1 MISTSNLVRYLLLV
15 ACIGVTV
22 VIFNYFSGTIAVF
35 TAAAI
40 VAALLNVPVTWLSR
54 TLPRGW
60 AIASV
65 SLGALV
71 LMIGFVTG
79 IGLQVLN
86 QGQGLL
92 LDLQGTLK
100 QQDLTPLH
108 KYLQTYGFD
117 RITTLLQE
125 GLLTGLGLLQT
136 VFSGVFTGIFGAVIS
151 LYMLIDGEKLW
162 KGFLRLVPEPHRD
175 RFAVIFLQ
183 SVLGFIRGQLL
194 LMVFLTVSTA
204 VIFQLLGVKYSLIL
218 AVIVGVLDVI
228 PGIGATLG
236 IVLISVMVFTSQGGD
251 IGLRALIASLILGQI
266 QDNIVR
272 PKVMG
277 KAMEL
282 NPVILFL
289 ALFIGQRVAGLLG
302 VFLSI
307 PLAGMMA
314 IWIHTERQQQEPIPL
329 PPADDD

>member
-22 VIFNYFSGTIAVF
+22 VIFNYFSGTIEVF

-40 VAALLNVPVTWLSR
+40 VAGLLNVPVTWLSR

-204 VIFQLLGVKYSLIL
+204 VIFPLLGVKYSLIL